1 MAHAGSRTRAFPRV
15 STRRRGQLSGLAPM
29 HQMHQTAE
37 ALRGYLVKSH
47 FIVDADHLP
56 PARSQSALLVMSE
69 VDGLAA
75 GGVAPRSNGADGMD
89 GAGDGLV
96 VPGVPVPESVP
107 PVPDGVRGPLPG
119 GD

>member
-1 MAHAGSRTRAFPRV
+1 
-15 STRRRGQLSGLAPM
+15 M

-75 GGVAPRSNGADGMD
+75 GGVAPRSNGTDGMD
-89 GAGDGLV
+89 GAV
-96 VPGVPVPESVP
+96 VPGVPVPESMS
-107 PVPDGVRGPLPG
+107 PVPDGVLVPPRGPLPD

>member
-47 FIVDADHLP
+47 FIVDANHLP

-96 VPGVPVPESVP
+96 IPGVPVPESVP